1 MKLSP
6 AKWHRQHPHFLG
18 RLDWSSAGHESESR
32 RLRVPLADFLAARV
46 ERGPVWMG
54 SPWIG
59 AALPLLRALSA
70 PGTCW
75 PCWRREGRILR
86 GTIPRKPGHGPR
98 GRLNAGGA
106 VEPPSP
112 GGSEFDAQEGPV
124 PRRRRFTA
132 RILGAWSPETRAQQ
146 KAPDLP
152 RRAPKSK
159 WNLRHLVDCWQLT
172 SRMEW
177 RVDGSRNRLDRP
189 PSAFRSLPIQ
199 QARFREQGLWSILTI
214 LSLFAGT
221 VMASS
226 ETALGSMG
234 SVSSA
239 SMEENSME
247 TPSLAVWNHWHGENM
262 TMQDLSTSELL
273 RAERSPSGS
282 SSIRR
287 SSRRAGGG
295 GRSRS
300 CRLRSHPINVRD
312 LGLGYDSEEVVLF
325 SQVVGLRDKGGG
337 GGAYRLRQGDR
348 PANCR
353 VEGSASEEEEAGRQ
367 VVRQAD
373 AYLSAVRW
381 TGIGKAAKL
390 RAEPCA
396 QPLHGDRRRVALPSE
411 KDRPPALK
419 RRPFSFLR
427 APPSSPHDAA
437 APL

>member
-1 MKLSP
+1 MVP
-6 AKWHRQHPHFLG
+6 GEPRATEGAR
-18 RLDWSSAGHESESR
+18 SAETER
-32 RLRVPLADFLAARV
+32 TCTKIQV
-46 ERGPVWMG
+46 ELEA
-54 SPWIG
+54 S
-59 AALPLLRALSA
+59 
-70 PGTCW
+70 CW
-75 PCWRREGRILR
+75 
-86 GTIPRKPGHGPR
+86 
-98 GRLNAGGA
+98 
-106 VEPPSP
+106 
-112 GGSEFDAQEGPV
+112 
-124 PRRRRFTA
+124 
-132 RILGAWSPETRAQQ
+132 
-146 KAPDLP
+146 
-152 RRAPKSK
+152 
-159 WNLRHLVDCWQLT
+159 
-172 SRMEW
+172 MEW

-189 PSAFRSLPIQ
+189 PSACRSLRIQ

-325 SQVVGLRDKGGG
+325 RYCSGTC
-337 GGAYRLRQGDR
+337 RLARTDYHEVLNHLVRQGIIVPKHNDYI
-348 PANCR
+348 
-353 VEGSASEEEEAGRQ
+353 SQ
-367 VVRQAD
+367 
-373 AYLSAVRW
+373 
-381 TGIGKAAKL
+381 
-390 RAEPCA
+390 PCC
-396 QPLHGDRRRVALPSE
+396 QPIRYENL
-411 KDRPPALK
+411 
-419 RRPFSFLR
+419 SFL
-427 APPSSPHDAA
+427 DAHNVWQNLQDISA
-437 APL
+437 AECSCRG

>member
-1 MKLSP
+1 
-6 AKWHRQHPHFLG
+6 
-18 RLDWSSAGHESESR
+18 
-32 RLRVPLADFLAARV
+32 
-46 ERGPVWMG
+46 
-54 SPWIG
+54 
-59 AALPLLRALSA
+59 
-70 PGTCW
+70 
-75 PCWRREGRILR
+75 
-86 GTIPRKPGHGPR
+86 
-98 GRLNAGGA
+98 
-106 VEPPSP
+106 
-112 GGSEFDAQEGPV
+112 
-124 PRRRRFTA
+124 
-132 RILGAWSPETRAQQ
+132 
-146 KAPDLP
+146 
-152 RRAPKSK
+152 
-159 WNLRHLVDCWQLT
+159 
-172 SRMEW
+172 MEW

-189 PSAFRSLPIQ
+189 PSACRSLPIQ

-325 SQVVGLRDKGGG
+325 RYCSGTC
-337 GGAYRLRQGDR
+337 RLARTDYHEVLNHLVRQGIIVPKHNDYI
-348 PANCR
+348 
-353 VEGSASEEEEAGRQ
+353 SQ
-367 VVRQAD
+367 
-373 AYLSAVRW
+373 
-381 TGIGKAAKL
+381 
-390 RAEPCA
+390 PCC
-396 QPLHGDRRRVALPSE
+396 QPIRYENL
-411 KDRPPALK
+411 
-419 RRPFSFLR
+419 SFL
-427 APPSSPHDAA
+427 DAHNVWQNLQDISA
-437 APL
+437 AECSCRG